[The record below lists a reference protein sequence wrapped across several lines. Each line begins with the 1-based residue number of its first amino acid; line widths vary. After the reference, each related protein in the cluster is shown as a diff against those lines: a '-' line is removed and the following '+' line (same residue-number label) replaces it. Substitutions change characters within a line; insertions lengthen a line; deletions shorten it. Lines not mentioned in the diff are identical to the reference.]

1 MSKPTPARST
11 APYTP
16 ARGGAAGNAPQ
27 KAGWLRSLLTQNVK
41 LERRGLNVHVVLEP
55 AAAQDTTAPG
65 SSAGEAL
72 RRAHTELRALL
83 DRHPDTRH
91 LMRHLAYVERAIARN
106 GSRAFRQVP
115 PPVLER
121 ALEQLDLV
129 LRGEQAHAI
138 TPLRERLERATKER
152 PASAPHESAVDV
164 SEASHS
170 LFDEMEKSWTGQM
183 PFEKTQPMNSR
194 L

>member
-1 MSKPTPARST
+1 MTTPSPARKTATRTPARRDADGH
-11 APYTP
+11 AP
-16 ARGGAAGNAPQ
+16 R

-65 SSAGEAL
+65 NSAGEAL
-72 RRAHTELRALL
+72 RRAHAELRDLL

-91 LMRHLAYVERAIARN
+91 LMRHLAYVERTIARS
-106 GSRAFRQVP
+106 GSRAFGQVP
-115 PPVLER
+115 APVLER
-121 ALEQLDLV
+121 ALEQLEMM
-129 LRGEQAHAI
+129 LRDEHDHAI
-138 TPLRERLERATKER
+138 APLRERLQRALRER
-152 PASAPHESAVDV
+152 PPARSVEAAVDV

-170 LFDEMEKSWTGQM
+170 LFDEMEKSWTGEM
-183 PFEKTQPMNSR
+183 PFEKTLPMNSR